1 MISTLSIALNGLR
14 IGADTLEIGVQGFLM
29 EPEPT
34 PAPFEPVGGFYL
46 VPVWPRHE
54 PVKPQKRKTR
64 DVCIEVRG
72 CTLRT
77 SAGEVEAGEVCRI
90 EVEGCT
96 LSATCAEPEIA
107 FSMSFDVIGGEEEN
121 ELEVYLMAQ
130 AAFHM
135 LYPAPTDPR
144 DFRIQSLERDL
155 RELREQLSREKRL
168 RK

>member
-1 MISTLSIALNGLR
+1 MISTISIALNGLR
-14 IGADTLEIGVQGFLM
+14 IGADPLEIAVQGFLM

-34 PAPFEPVGGFYL
+34 PIIEPTGGFYL

-72 CTLRT
+72 GTIRT

-107 FSMSFDVIGGEEEN
+107 FSMSFDVIGGEEEDD
-121 ELEVYLMAQ
+121 LEVYLMAQ
-130 AAFHM
+130 AAFKM
-135 LYPAPTDPR
+135 LVPDPPDPR
-144 DFRIQSLERDL
+144 DFRIRSLERDL

>member
-14 IGADTLEIGVQGFLM
+14 IGADPLEIAVQGFLM

-54 PVKPQKRKTR
+54 PVKRQNRKQTR
-64 DVCIEVRG
+64 DVSVMVQG

-77 SAGEVEAGEVCRI
+77 SVDEVDAGEVVAGCEATFSVAVPDVRASCRI
-90 EVEGCT
+90 FVVGC
-96 LSATCAEPEIA
+96 
-107 FSMSFDVIGGEEEN
+107 EEEN

-130 AAFHM
+130 AAM
-135 LYPAPTDPR
+135 ALMD
-144 DFRIQSLERDL
+144 D
-155 RELREQLSREKRL
+155 
-168 RK
+168 

>member
-1 MISTLSIALNGLR
+1 MISTISIALNGLR
-14 IGADTLEIGVQGFLM
+14 IGADPLEIAVQGFLM

-34 PAPFEPVGGFYL
+34 PIIEPTGGFYL

-54 PVKPQKRKTR
+54 PVKPQKKKTR
-64 DVCIEVRG
+64 DVSVEVRG
-72 CTLRT
+72 CTIRT
-77 SAGEVEAGEVCRI
+77 SASDVEAGEVCRI
-90 EVEGCT
+90 EVQGCT
-96 LSATCAEPEIA
+96 LSVTCAEPEIA

-135 LYPAPTDPR
+135 LYPPPPDSR
-144 DFRIQSLERDL
+144 DSRILSLEKDARA
-155 RELREQLSREKRL
+155 LREQLSREKRL

>member
-1 MISTLSIALNGLR
+1 MINTLSIALNGLR
-14 IGADTLEIGVQGFLM
+14 IGADPLEISVQGFLM

-72 CTLRT
+72 GIIRT

-135 LYPAPTDPR
+135 LYPPPPDSR
-144 DFRIQSLERDL
+144 DSRISSLEKAARA
-155 RELREQLSREKRL
+155 LREQLSREKRL

>member
-14 IGADTLEIGVQGFLM
+14 IGADPLEISVQGFLV
-29 EPEPT
+29 EPTPT

-72 CTLRT
+72 GIIRT

-121 ELEVYLMAQ
+121 ELETYLMAE
-130 AAFHM
+130 AAFKM
-135 LYPAPTDPR
+135 LFEDDP
-144 DFRIQSLERDL
+144 DPKDLRIRSLERDL